1 VGPEAAAM
9 SEDEFFRQ
17 LVAGELAD
25 GPTDDAR
32 RADPACRP
40 GGNGRPP
47 TAPQAAATARRA
59 PRTPSRAGRA
69 AAEQDSRRARHALM
83 GAVVALAAA
92 ALVCWA
98 LPAVSPKR
106 PESAAGERPARTKL
120 PGRPAAPT
128 ARPPARLGVWWPRG
142 GESERTIR
150 LRVRW
155 RRGAEAVIAGRVTT
169 RQGAPVAG
177 ARVSVLAG
185 DADRPRDGSRL
196 IGELRTDRD
205 GRLRG
210 AVSVDGGPARKLLT
224 FTHVPN
230 GRDAAAAVT
239 ARALLEVS
247 ATVTARAVS
256 SAARRGGT
264 VRLGGDSAPPAR
276 EVEVLVREPRAQGW
290 IRRLLV
296 PTGASGRW
304 EAGFYLP
311 GFARPG
317 VYRFRARVRGDR
329 ARGVL
334 GVGSGTLAVR
344 VR

>member
-1 VGPEAAAM
+1 M
-9 SEDEFFRQ
+9 SGDEFFRQ

-25 GPTDDAR
+25 APTDDAR
-32 RADPACRP
+32 RADPARRP
-40 GGNGRPP
+40 GSSGRPP
-47 TAPQAAATARRA
+47 TAPQAPATAPV
-59 PRTPSRAGRA
+59 PRTPARPERAP
-69 AAEQDSRRARHALM
+69 AERDSRRARRTLAAL
-83 GAVVALAAA
+83 VVALAAA
-92 ALVCWA
+92 VVVSWA
-98 LPAVSPKR
+98 LPAVAPKR
-106 PESAAGERPARTKL
+106 PEPAAGERPAGSEP
-120 PGRPAAPT
+120 PGRPAAST
-128 ARPPARLGVWWPRG
+128 ARPPARLGVWWPG
-142 GESERTIR
+142 VGDSERATT

-155 RRGAEAVIAGRVTT
+155 RRGAEAVIAGRLMT
-169 RQGAPVAG
+169 RRGAPVAG
-177 ARVSVLAG
+177 ASVSVLAG

-210 AVSVDGGPARKLLT
+210 AVSVDGGAARKLLT

-247 ATVTARAVS
+247 ATVTARALS

-276 EVEVLVREPRAQGW
+276 EVEVLVREPGAEGW
-290 IRRLLV
+290 SRRLLV
-296 PTGASGRW
+296 PTRASGRW

-317 VYRFRARVRGDR
+317 VYRFRARVRGDGG
-329 ARGVL
+329 RGVL
-334 GVGSGTLAVR
+334 GAESGTLAVR